1 MQVTA
6 LCASGTQAHLMQ
18 QPELDNPA
26 FPVTLFIVL
35 TWQKNEQN
43 VNLSKPSSSYYR
55 KETRM
60 ELKQHLLG

>member
-1 MQVTA
+1 
-6 LCASGTQAHLMQ
+6 MQ

-35 TWQKNEQN
+35 TWQKNEQLEKN